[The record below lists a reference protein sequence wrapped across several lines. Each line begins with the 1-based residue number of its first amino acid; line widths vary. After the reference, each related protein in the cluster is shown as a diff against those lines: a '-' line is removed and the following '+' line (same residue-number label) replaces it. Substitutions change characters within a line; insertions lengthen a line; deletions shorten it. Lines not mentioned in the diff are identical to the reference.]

1 MQTFTNVYM
10 ITLEKIER
18 AIRNAQSRDTD
29 NIGHKTQDDEKHNT
43 ESKTDK
49 QHERRFGYPV

>member
-1 MQTFTNVYM
+1 MN
-10 ITLEKIER
+10 TLEKIER
-18 AIRNAQSRDTD
+18 AIRNAQSRDTG

-43 ESKTDK
+43 ESKSDK